1 MNKETILETYHLID
15 SGVKKHAVFSDS
27 NVVILS
33 KDYYD
38 SLCDLA
44 EENRKLIKCLRWYV
58 ENDDTNQNEYNKLWL
73 DGKRM
78 AMIVLGMEV
87 DDDWQRSTCRAV

>member
-44 EENRKLIKCLRWYV
+44 EENRKLINCLRWYV
-58 ENDDTNQNEYNKLWL
+58 DNDDTNENAYNKNWL
-73 DGKRM
+73 DGKRR
-78 AMIVLGMEV
+78 AMLVLGMEV
-87 DDDWQRSTCRAV
+87 DDD